1 MKTQDNVKN
10 LLLLPMP
17 MLLMAPLAVGL
28 VVALSGVAS
37 ASLITGL
44 VRANGQSGNRLPIG
58 MFDGNTHPLATEPGG
73 LKDENLV
80 FSDRIYPWA
89 YTPVELIGAEYIRMF
104 NTDKNPGET
113 DVTYTVTIS
122 KPCTVAITV
131 DDRIPAE
138 WNGGGTILS
147 QQDAVDR
154 VVAAFAAPGTFQ
166 DTDLTVYIRESD
178 TMDRP
183 MSVFAAV
190 LPAGTYV
197 FGPQPSGKNFY
208 TIAAIP
214 ATIAFEDHF
223 VHEIV
228 IGPEWNTYFPTD
240 DWYAYEKQSDKYGSI
255 LVMFADGTDIWTDND
270 EYGAV
275 YMSVEGD
282 FDAIVQVEYQQ
293 PTDPWAKAGLA
304 IRNDMAQPGSPEGPG
319 SLGYAGIFVTPG
331 NGYAFHWDAGGPGGC
346 GTSVSALRANPNYP
360 DHPDGS
366 ESITSFAGPIDWAD
380 CYGQRIWGLIQPP
393 AAADLIVA
401 EELLVDLRAEDLS
414 FGSAVTTWPNRG
426 TLGAFTAFGTPV
438 VETVGGMKCVTFDG
452 SSWFTGPA
460 SIPGIEGAGTRSM
473 EVWAYNPSMPGEE
486 TLLSWAHR
494 GGPEGSN
501 MAFNYGNDSRWGAV
515 GHWGGDTHDI
525 GWWGSHSPAPAAN
538 TWWHLAYT
546 YDGTAARV
554 YVDGAEESVRDPIAL
569 NTHGGTPVRVAAQ
582 ADETGEGVDGTFNF
596 TGSIAEVRIH
606 DGVLTQEEILNNSK
620 LGYFFRIASDD
631 NSELWLSTDDN
642 PANAQLIAE
651 VPGWTPPDEYG
662 WYPSQRSGPIV
673 LDPSKKYY
681 IEALHKE
688 GGGGDH
694 LTVQWSG
701 PGFDW
706 QTIQGEFLREWWTT
720 GWGPDGFLDS
730 NVNEGGASYPCWL
743 KLEKRGTSF
752 SGYYSTSGRYG
763 PWTCVGG
770 ATLDN
775 AETIQ
780 DVGMIAT
787 SHSWGK
793 VGSNAFHYFAL
804 LDAGAPDFQ
813 FQVTPTVLWPPNH
826 QMVEITPFWTVQ
838 DGFDPSPVVSLE
850 SITMNEGDETSTYDP
865 TQQTKGD
872 GNTAGDIYVDA
883 KGRIFLRAE
892 RSGTGTAR
900 IYTITYQAAD
910 FCGNVTERSATVTV
924 PHDQR

>member
-1 MKTQDNVKN
+1 MKRLHTKP
-10 LLLLPMP
+10 LLEIV
-17 MLLMAPLAVGL
+17 MLL
-28 VVALSGVAS
+28 VVAETIPTLAMASTYVPLGTGTSCVYEGIPFQVWGAGVDTKHTVDPYEFIPLGSLDLSAYGTAKTLHVLQCCAWADNVPDGVPAGHLTVFYQDGSKSSLDLIVGVNTAEWSYDCPCLEGCLQHTKVPPAFSYDTGEGYDGHHFYVSIPLEEKPLDRLELALDPAS
-37 ASLITGL
+37 YTDQGYHGCALAENFGVGIT
-44 VRANGQSGNRLPIG
+44 A
-58 MFDGNTHPLATEPGG
+58 
-73 LKDENLV
+73 
-80 FSDRIYPWA
+80 
-89 YTPVELIGAEYIRMF
+89 
-104 NTDKNPGET
+104 
-113 DVTYTVTIS
+113 VTIEYPPTAE
-122 KPCTVAITV
+122 PCV
-131 DDRIPAE
+131 
-138 WNGGGTILS
+138 
-147 QQDAVDR
+147 
-154 VVAAFAAPGTFQ
+154 
-166 DTDLTVYIRESD
+166 
-178 TMDRP
+178 
-183 MSVFAAV
+183 
-190 LPAGTYV
+190 
-197 FGPQPSGKNFY
+197 
-208 TIAAIP
+208 
-214 ATIAFEDHF
+214 AFEDHF
-223 VHEIV
+223 DDFL
-228 IGPEWNTYFPTD
+228 IGPGWNTYFSTTGS
-240 DWYAYEKQSDKYGSI
+240 AYEKTSEIGSI

-282 FDAIVQVEYQQ
+282 FDAILKVQFQNFIH
-293 PTDPWAKAGLA
+293 PWSKAGIA
-304 IRNDMAQPGSPEGPG
+304 IRNDMSQPGSPEGPG

-331 NGYAFHWDAGGPGGC
+331 NGYAFHWDAGRPGGC
-346 GTSVSALRANPNYP
+346 GTSVSALRANSNYP

-452 SSWFTGPA
+452 SNWFTGPA

-688 GGGGDH
+688 GWGGDH

-706 QTIQGEFLREWWTT
+706 QTIEGQFLREWWTT

-730 NVNEGGASYPCWL
+730 NVNEGGATYPCWV
-743 KLEKRGTSF
+743 KLEKRGTNF
-752 SGYYSTSGRYG
+752 TGYYSTSGPDG
-763 PWTCVGG
+763 SWTYVGG

-775 AETIQ
+775 AETVQ

-787 SHSWGK
+787 SHVKGK
-793 VGSNAFHYFAL
+793 LGGVAFDYFAL
-804 LDAGAPDFQ
+804 LDAGAPDFEL
-813 FQVTPTVLWPPNH
+813 QVTPTVLWPPNH
-826 QMVEITPFWTVQ
+826 KMVEITPSWIVY
-838 DGFDPSPVVSLE
+838 DAFDPSPVVSLE
-850 SITMNEGDETSTYDP
+850 SITMNEGDQTSTYDP
-865 TQQTKGD
+865 GYDGTIGD
-872 GNTAGDIYVDA
+872 GHTIADIYVDGE
-883 KGRIFLRAE
+883 GRIFLRAE
-892 RSGTGTAR
+892 RSGTGSGR

-910 FCGNVTERSATVTV
+910 FCGNVTEQSATVTV